1 MVRLRR
7 AVAYRKIERPNTRWS
22 KFKKFSY
29 VRSRPVCKVVKGDM
43 GQPGAKF
50 EYKLELKSKA
60 PVQIRDN
67 ALESARQTTLK
78 LLEKNLGKIGWH
90 LKMRVY
96 PHHILRENPLA
107 SGAGAD
113 RMSTGMKHSFGK
125 TIGIAAQVKD
135 GQTIMALRINK
146 VNLDLGKRAL
156 KRAGHKFA
164 CKTRLEVNPIEVAK
178 LKVAAKVVSKKAAKP
193 AAE

>member
-1 MVRLRR
+1 MARLRR
-7 AVAYRKIERPNTRWS
+7 AVAYRKLERPYTRWS

-50 EYKLELKSKA
+50 EYKMNLRSKSA
-60 PVQIRDN
+60 LQIRDN
-67 ALESARQTTLK
+67 ALEAARQTTLK

-96 PHHILRENPLA
+96 PHHVLRENPLA

-125 TIGIAAQVKD
+125 TIGIAARVKE
-135 GQTIMALRINK
+135 GQTIMSLRINK
-146 VNLDLGKRAL
+146 QNLTLGKKAL
-156 KRAGHKFA
+156 QRAGHKFA
-164 CKTRLEVNPIEVAK
+164 CGTRIEVTQAK
-178 LKVAAKVVSKKAAKP
+178 
-193 AAE
+193 